1 MNHMIQ
7 IGQKFYLTDWM
18 DTMLFFEKVRKF
30 KFTTAAKHE
39 YNPTRLDVMNFTMFF
54 EKGKLS
60 FLQIYNGSKTW
71 ILSQQTWCQRC
82 TFMSQGIVI
91 ISLNDLILHRYDGVM
106 WQHYLTELCNKAS
119 TWNHITNYL
128 AV

>member
-7 IGQKFYLTDWM
+7 IGQRFYLTDWM

-60 FLQIYNGSKTW
+60 FLQIYNASETW
-71 ILSQQTWCQRC
+71 IHCQQTWCQRC
-82 TFMSQGIVI
+82 TFISQRNSDNITQLPNFAKIWWCHVTTWGGNI
-91 ISLNDLILHRYDGVM
+91 I
-106 WQHYLTELCNKAS
+106 WQNCTTKRNE
-119 TWNHITNYL
+119 
-128 AV
+128 VV